1 MIQMAATPPLWKA
14 SFLSMGGTR
23 PIGFNGKLFIIQAT
37 ALLALPHSVGLKS
50 VWVMGETP

>member
-1 MIQMAATPPLWKA
+1 MIKMAATPPLWKA

-23 PIGFNGKLFIIQAT
+23 PIGFNGMLFIIQAT
-37 ALLALPHSVGLKS
+37 ALLAPPHSVGLKS